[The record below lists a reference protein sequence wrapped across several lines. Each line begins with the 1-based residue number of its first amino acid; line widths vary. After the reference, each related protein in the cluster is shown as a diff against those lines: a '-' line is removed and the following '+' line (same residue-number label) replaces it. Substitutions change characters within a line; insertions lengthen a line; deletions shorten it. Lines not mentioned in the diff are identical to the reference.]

1 MLPLLWKDA
10 GHAHMG
16 VGHASGKDKAE
27 AAANA
32 AVSSPLLETSIHGAH
47 GVIISITSSDD
58 IGLEDVEVASEI
70 IAKEAHPDA
79 TIIWGVSFDDMLD
92 DEMVVTVVA
101 TGFGE
106 DGARGIPR
114 RRHLQNRQRQNPHL
128 KRRWKKAPPLWRRRE
143 KIQRRIALLLSCR
156 QSRSGRQRHLQRTPM
171 ARMTTAILIF

>member
-1 MLPLLWKDA
+1 MKDA

-106 DGARGIPR
+106 DGARGDTEAAPSAKPAAAK
-114 RRHLQNRQRQNPHL
+114 PHL

-143 KIQRRIALLLSCR
+143 KGPKADRLLLSCR